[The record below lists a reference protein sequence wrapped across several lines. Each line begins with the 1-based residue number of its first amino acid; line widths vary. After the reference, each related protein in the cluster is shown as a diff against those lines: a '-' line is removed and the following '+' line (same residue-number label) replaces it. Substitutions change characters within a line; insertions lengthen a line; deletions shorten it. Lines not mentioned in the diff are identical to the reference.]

1 MRLRSK
7 ASNVMLRLPW
17 GEGIAQDVPRLT
29 WLLVLSLAIWS
40 APARATDLPQLKGAL
55 EQPLLAPRQP
65 LKEMRAFIEPRV
77 IQMPGITDRDQW
89 ERAASQLRRD
99 MLDQI
104 VFRGTAANWRDA
116 KVRVEWLDTITGGPG
131 YRIRKFR
138 YEALPGMWIPGLLY
152 LPDRLEGLVPV
163 AINVN
168 GHAPEGKAVNYKQLR
183 SVNLAKRGAL
193 VLNLE
198 WFGMGQLRTPGFS
211 HYRMNQLDLCGAS
224 GLAPFYLAMQRG
236 LDIGLSLEHADPKR
250 VVVSGLSGGGWQTI
264 VISALDE
271 RVTLANPV
279 AGYGSF
285 RTNILFDDMGDS
297 EQAPTDMGLV
307 ADYTHLTAL
316 RAPRPT
322 LLTYNASDD
331 CCFKSGHTLD
341 PLLQAARPVFALY
354 GAEDKLRSHVNHVPG
369 THNYEQE
376 NREKFYAVVG
386 DFFYPGDK
394 DFVRT
399 EIPSESE
406 MKTAEELNVPLPA
419 DNVDFHR
426 LAESLAPQLP
436 REQALPTDKAAAEH
450 WQRQKREQL
459 LALLKVPTYEAVSSG
474 ETTSELGALKVTSRL
489 FKIGND
495 WTVPALDITSHA
507 EPGQKTALIVGDAGR
522 AALAGPIDALAQSGY
537 RVLAVD
543 PLLWGESKVKAEDP
557 DYLYPLFVASIGERP
572 LGIQAAQLAAIA
584 RWAHE
589 KESVGHVKI
598 VAWGPRASMAALV
611 ATAVEPTAITGSELF
626 ESFSSLKELIDEDK
640 TVESLP
646 ELFAFGLLAE
656 FDIRQIVALAAPRPV
671 IFKKP
676 NERARRELAPLEAWY
691 GLFDVSF
698 KPAP

>member
-1 MRLRSK
+1 MRLI
-7 ASNVMLRLPW
+7 P
-17 GEGIAQDVPRLT
+17 
-29 WLLVLSLAIWS
+29 LLVLSVAILS
-40 APARATDLPQLKGAL
+40 ARALADDLPQLKGAL
-55 EQPLLAPRQP
+55 AQPLLAPRQP
-65 LKEMRAFIEPRV
+65 LEEMRAFIEPRIV
-77 IQMPGITDRDQW
+77 KMPEITDRTQW
-89 ERAASQLRRD
+89 ELAAAQLRRD
-99 MLDQI
+99 MLDQV
-104 VFRGTAANWRDA
+104 VFRGTAAKWRDA
-116 KVRVEWLDTITGGPG
+116 QVRVEWLDTIPGGPG

-152 LPDRLEGLVPV
+152 LPDRLEGLVPL
-163 AINVN
+163 AMNVN

-183 SVNLAKRGAL
+183 SINLAKRGML

-211 HYRMNQLDLCGAS
+211 HYRMNQVDLCGAS
-224 GLAPFYLAMQRG
+224 GLAPFYLAMQRA
-236 LDIGLSLEHADPKR
+236 LDIGLALEHADPKR

-264 VISALDE
+264 LISSLDQ

-279 AGYGSF
+279 AGYGGF
-285 RTNILFDDMGDS
+285 RSNIFFDDMGDS

-322 LLTYNASDD
+322 LLTYNARDD

-341 PLLQAARPVFALY
+341 PLLEAARPVFALY
-354 GAEDKLRSHVNHVPG
+354 GAEDTLRSHVNHVPG

-376 NREKFYAVVG
+376 NREAFYAVLG
-386 DFFYPGDK
+386 DFFYPGDR

-399 EIPSESE
+399 EISSESE
-406 MKTAEELNVPLPA
+406 LKTAEELNVPLPA

-426 LAESLAPQLP
+426 LAASLAPQLP
-436 REQALPTDKAAAEH
+436 RDEALPTDKSAAKT

-459 LALLKVPTYEAVSSG
+459 IALLKVPTYEAASSD
-474 ETTSELGALKVTSRL
+474 EKPSEFGAVKVTSRL
-489 FKIGND
+489 FKIGNH
-495 WTVPALDITSHA
+495 WTVPALDITAHA
-507 EPGQKTALIVGDAGR
+507 EADQKTAILVGDAGR
-522 AALAGPIDALAQSGY
+522 ATLASQIDALLQYDY

-543 PLLWGESKVKAEDP
+543 PLLWGESKIKAEDP

-589 KESVGHVKI
+589 NESVGHVKI
-598 VAWGPRASMAALV
+598 VAWGPRASMAAIV
-611 ATAVEPTAITGSELF
+611 AMAVDPTAIIGSELF
-626 ESFSSLKELIDEDK
+626 ESFSSLKESIEHDK
-640 TVESLP
+640 TVETLT

-676 NERARRELAPLEAWY
+676 NERASRELAPLKAWY
-691 GLFDVSF
+691 VLFGANF
-698 KPAP
+698 KPAN